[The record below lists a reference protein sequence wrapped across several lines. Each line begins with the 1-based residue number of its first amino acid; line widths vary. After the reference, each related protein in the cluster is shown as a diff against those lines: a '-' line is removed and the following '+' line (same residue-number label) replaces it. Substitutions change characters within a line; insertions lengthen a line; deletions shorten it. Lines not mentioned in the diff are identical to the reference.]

1 MVAGEL
7 SGDLDAVRPSA
18 PRQGEA
24 LGDQFEGELTRAG
37 LTNDLQVGVR
47 VENLTGAIPVQRVV
61 VDDHN
66 TYHRCLHTDQ
76 ATRRLGEP
84 RRKSPTHLWV
94 ERTVTDG
101 SDRGAARVRAGEHF
115 D

>member
-1 MVAGEL
+1 MPG
-7 SGDLDAVRPSA
+7 SRMSISTHVRVK
-18 PRQGEA
+18 
-24 LGDQFEGELTRAG
+24 LGDQFEGELTGAG

-66 TYHRCLHTDQ
+66 TYHRCLHADQ
-76 ATRRLGEP
+76 ATPCLGQP
-84 RRKSPTHLWV
+84 RRKSPTHQWV
-94 ERTVTDG
+94 ELIVTNG
-101 SDRGAARVRAGEHF
+101 SDRGAARVRTEEHF